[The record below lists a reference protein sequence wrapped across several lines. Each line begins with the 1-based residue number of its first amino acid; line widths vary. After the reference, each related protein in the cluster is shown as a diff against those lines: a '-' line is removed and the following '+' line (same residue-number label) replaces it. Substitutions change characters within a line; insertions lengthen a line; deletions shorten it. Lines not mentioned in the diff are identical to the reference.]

1 MMRKMRRN
9 GIWSRGAF
17 VAALLVS
24 AALLGDSKA
33 ADESTPKTLA
43 KEILDATGV
52 KGGLVVH
59 LGCGD
64 GKLTAALRAND
75 RCLVH
80 GLDADAKNVD
90 KAREH
95 IRSLGL
101 YGDVSVEQH
110 TGKQLPYAKNLV
122 ALVVS
127 EDLGNVTMDEV
138 LRVLRPGGVAYIK
151 KDGKWSNTI
160 KPRPGGIDEWTHF
173 LHDTDGNAVAK
184 DNVGPPRHAQ
194 WIERPIWSRHHDT
207 VPSISALVSS
217 NGRVFSIVDEAPAAI
232 GGETPDAWF
241 LIARDAFSGVLL
253 WKRPMPDWGWKMWT
267 GSWKARFNQPNH
279 IPKRLVAV
287 GDTVYVTLGFNAP
300 LTAIDAATGE
310 ILRTYEGTEFTDEI
324 LYHDG
329 TLVLSVNH
337 AAQGPGTI
345 EKKPPV
351 HKSIVAIDAE
361 SGKQLW
367 KTGDYVG
374 TTTKTGPIERVT
386 HLLLTLRGG
395 RIFLLDRD
403 TFVCLDLKTG
413 KELWRSPRPENNRYT
428 SRYEHLMSGMSTL
441 VATDDVMLYCQL
453 EPIQKRIGWGVI
465 KSRVHAVSAATGEF
479 LWDRVCGNWGHFT
492 VPDLFVARG
501 LVWVHDYKTVSI
513 VGLDPKT
520 GEQKRKISTEK
531 AFTQG
536 HHHRCYR
543 NRATENAILT
553 GRRGIEYIDLETG
566 ENILH
571 HWARGACRF
580 GVVPCN
586 GLIYLT
592 PHPCDCYIDAKLNGM
607 FTLAPATEA
616 ERGGAAWS
624 REPSTQESLEK
635 GPAYGKTAAKGSA
648 DDADWPTFRH
658 DPQRSG
664 STESAIP
671 TKLAPIWEADLGGPV
686 SAATVADGRIFVAS
700 VDAHQVHA
708 LDATRGK
715 PIWTFTA
722 GGRVDTPP
730 TIHDGLALFGSAD
743 GWVYCLRAA
752 DGALVWRFRAAPE
765 DRRIVAFGRVESAW
779 PVHGSVLVVDGVA
792 HCTAGRSSFLDG
804 GIYAYSLDP
813 KTGKLLSG
821 KCICTPDPKTGEPPE
836 QTDAKNMDGA
846 LSDVLVSDGRKV
858 YMRQMKIADRDG
870 DKSSGEWI
878 RSTAGM
884 LDDCWFNR
892 TGWTLGKGA
901 SSQLLVFD
909 DGAVCGIQAFKG
921 RNRSGFFFPGQG
933 YQLFANKRKLPRA
946 KGSTGGWKTLVP
958 IRAVAMVLAGKT
970 LFVAGPP
977 DTAGGEDPWA
987 ALEGRKEGA
996 LWAVSMADGK
1006 KLVEYP
1012 LDSPPV
1018 FNGIAAAG
1026 GRLYLSTKDGKILCY
1041 GGR

>member
-1 MMRKMRRN
+1 MTGEMRRRGVWN
-9 GIWSRGAF
+9 RGILF
-17 VAALLVS
+17 TLVLLACVGFFS
-24 AALLGDSKA
+24 TSQA
-33 ADESTPKTLA
+33 ADESTQQILA

-52 KGGLVVH
+52 EGGLVVH
-59 LGCGD
+59 VGCSD
-64 GKLTAALRAND
+64 GKLTAALRAGD
-75 RCLVH
+75 SYLVH
-80 GLDADAKNVD
+80 GLDANAKNVD

-95 IRSLGL
+95 IQSLGF
-101 YGDVSVEQH
+101 YGNVSVEQH
-110 TGKQLPYAKNLV
+110 LGERLPYAENLV

-127 EDLGNVTMDEV
+127 EDLGNVRMDEV

-151 KDGKWSNTI
+151 KDGKWSKTT
-160 KPRPGGIDEWTHF
+160 KPRPEGIDEWTHF
-173 LHDTDGNAVAK
+173 LHDTDGNAVAQ

-207 VPSISALVSS
+207 VPSVSALVSS
-217 NGRVFSIVDEAPAAI
+217 
-232 GGETPDAWF
+232 
-241 LIARDAFSGVLL
+241 SG
-253 WKRPMPDWGWKMWT
+253 DWGWEMWT

-279 IPKRLVAV
+279 IPKRLVSA
-287 GDTVYVTLGFNAP
+287 GDVLYVTLGFNDP
-300 LTAIDAATGE
+300 LTALDAATGE
-310 ILRTYEGTEFTDEI
+310 VLRTYKGTEFTDEI

-329 TLVLSVNH
+329 TLVLSVNN
-337 AAQGPGTI
+337 AAQGPGTM

-351 HKSIVAIDAE
+351 HKSIVAIDAD

-374 TTTKTGPIERVT
+374 ITTKTGHIERVT

-413 KELWRSPRPENNRYT
+413 KELWRSPRPENARYT

-465 KSRVHAVSAATGEF
+465 KSRVHAVSAKTGEF

-520 GEQKRKISTEK
+520 GEEKRKISTKK

-543 NRATENAILT
+543 NRATENAILA
-553 GRRGIEYIDLETG
+553 GRRGIEFIDLETG

-624 REPSTQESLEK
+624 KEPSTQESLEK
-635 GPAYGKTAAKGSA
+635 GPAYDKVGANDAKGDA
-648 DDADWPTFRH
+648 AADWPTFRH
-658 DPQRSG
+658 DPERSG

-671 TKLAPIWEADLGGPV
+671 TKLEPIWEADLDGPV
-686 SAATVADGRIFVAS
+686 SAPTVADGRVFVAA
-700 VDAHQVHA
+700 VDAQQVHA
-708 LDATRGK
+708 LDAKDGK

-743 GWVYCLRAA
+743 GWVYCVRAA
-752 DGALVWRFRAAPE
+752 DGQLVWRFRAAPE

-779 PVHGSVLVVDGVA
+779 PVHGSVLVSDGVA
-792 HCTAGRSSFLDG
+792 YCTAGRSSFLDG
-804 GIYAYSLDP
+804 GIYAYSLEP
-813 KTGKLLSG
+813 KTGKLLSSRR
-821 KCICTPDPKTGEPPE
+821 ICTPDPKTGEPPE
-836 QTDAKNMDGA
+836 QTGDRTMPGA
-846 LSDVLVSDGRKV
+846 LSDVLVSNGESV
-858 YMRQMKIADRDG
+858 YMRQVKLG
-870 DKSSGEWI
+870 DAKGKGSREWI

-884 LDDCWFNR
+884 LDDSWFNR
-892 TGWTLGKGA
+892 TVWMLGKGR
-901 SSQLLVFD
+901 SGQLLVFD
-909 DGAVCGIQAFKG
+909 ATMVCGIQAFPATK
-921 RNRSGFFFPGQG
+921 RWNFFFPGQG
-933 YQLFANKRKLPRA
+933 YQLFASPRKSADGKKPSVP
-946 KGSTGGWKTLVP
+946 KWKTKIP
-958 IRAVAMVLAGKT
+958 IRVMAMVLAGKT
-970 LFVAGPP
+970 LLIAGPP
-977 DTAGGEDPWA
+977 DMAGGEDPWA
-987 ALEGRKEGA
+987 ALEGRKEGV

-1006 KLVEYP
+1006 KLAEYP
-1012 LDSPPV
+1012 LQSPPI
-1018 FNGIAAAG
+1018 FNGMAAAG
-1026 GRLYLSTKDGKILCY
+1026 GRLYLSAKDGKVLCY
-1041 GGR
+1041 GK